1 MPVGYPTRHAGLRRK
16 GQKNIREGW
25 NCGNP
30 GCLLFHPE
38 LGDHYSAHGLL
49 ALISLYALEYPKE
62 MWSAS
67 SPANVIRI
75 TSVFMRI
82 LGCLSS
88 ILKAYPA
95 AEYLSAVACV
105 FFLLLRCSGLID
117 RKLLRQELDRM
128 DKAR

>member
-62 MWSAS
+62 MWSAP

-75 TSVFMRI
+75 TSVSQRYFEGLSDGRIPVCRCMR
-82 LGCLSS
+82 LL
-88 ILKAYPA
+88 PA
-95 AEYLSAVACV
+95 LEMQRPY
-105 FFLLLRCSGLID
+105 
-117 RKLLRQELDRM
+117 
-128 DKAR
+128 